1 MTNKFYIKQFVIND
15 NSFQEWAKNNLDDV
29 LSKDAIIG
37 YIFNTKKIKDFAET
51 PVILNLYLIDKDKQ
65 YTKSISEDKLGNA
78 WELFF
83 NKYNNCKKEYI
94 AIFQNPPI
102 ENWLDTKDNWCKK
115 IASEI
120 SKTFGWSF
128 DEALSETYIAI
139 LKCYHKGNVYL
150 GNLNYLKKSVYNSVL
165 MSIRDNKKKIFCS
178 TGKAISLD
186 TVIGSDSD
194 HDGND
199 LYLSDMLAAEEL
211 ETEDSLEYQM
221 LLNNVKDMLRKTFS
235 EREIDQI
242 INYKS
247 IYLPNALYKRLLD
260 WRKKHS
266 VEELY
271 EERN

>member
-1 MTNKFYIKQFVIND
+1 MTNKYYIKQFIIND
-15 NSFQEWAKNNLDDV
+15 NSFQEWAQENLNTL
-29 LSKDAIIG
+29 LSTDAIIG
-37 YIFNTKKIKDFAET
+37 YIFNTKKTKNFTET
-51 PVILNLYLIDKDKQ
+51 PVVLNLYLIDKDKQ
-65 YTKSISEDKLGNA
+65 YNKSISEDKLGNA

-83 NKYNNCKKEYI
+83 NKFNNSNKDYI
-94 AIFQNPPI
+94 AVFQNPPI

-120 SKTFGWSF
+120 SKTFGWTF
-128 DEALSETYIAI
+128 DEALSEVYIAI

-186 TVIGSDSD
+186 TVIGSDVENSE
-194 HDGND
+194 
-199 LYLSDMLAAEEL
+199 LYLSDMIAAEEL
-211 ETEDSLEYQM
+211 ETEESLEYQM
-221 LLNNVKDMLRKTFS
+221 LLKSVKEMLRKTFS

-247 IYLPNALYKRLLD
+247 IYLPSALYKRLLD

-271 EERN
+271 EERD